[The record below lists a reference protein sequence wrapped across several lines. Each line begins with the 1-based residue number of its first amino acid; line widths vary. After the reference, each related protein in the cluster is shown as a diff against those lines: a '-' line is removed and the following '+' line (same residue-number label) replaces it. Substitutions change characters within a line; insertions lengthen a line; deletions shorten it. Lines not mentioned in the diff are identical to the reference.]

1 MLYTRLVK
9 RLIRNGTTTAL
20 YFATIHLEASK
31 ILADICDSI
40 GQRAYVGKLNADQLS
55 PDYYVETT
63 SSSLADTETFI
74 QYCHS
79 KFPGT
84 PQRTSTIHPVIT
96 PRFIPTC
103 SYLLLQGLGQLAQ
116 KHDVHV
122 QSHAAETLDQLH
134 LVRHQYPHLQRDIA
148 IFSSVGL
155 LRPNKTVLAH
165 GVHLHD
171 SEVSMLAAQKCGIA
185 ACPLSNILYSHGVVP
200 VQRYHAR
207 GLRVGLGTDFGG
219 GPCAG
224 MLSAVRGAIMADR
237 TVEFVAIERGEGV
250 KHWPEEKEVNWQV
263 DFTYAYHLATVLTLP
278 LRVLVA
284 LSDGRWGRRRRWDWV
299 RWWGNLKLGLSL
311 MRYRWKRI
319 LEIMMV
325 DGISF
330 LTMMWRRCL
339 RSGLILVMRG
349 MSKEYGFKG
358 RKSLLNDKRRGYGGG
373 ISASH
378 YAANCGEH
386 NSVGCE

>member
-224 MLSAVRGAIMADR
+224 MLSAVRGAIMGDR

-319 LEIMMV
+319 L
-325 DGISF
+325 
-330 LTMMWRRCL
+330 
-339 RSGLILVMRG
+339 VMRG

-358 RKSLLNDKRRGYGGG
+358 RMSLLNDKRRGYGGG

-378 YAANCGEH
+378 YAANCGERKY
-386 NSVGCE
+386 SDCVE

>member
-1 MLYTRLVK
+1 
-9 RLIRNGTTTAL
+9 
-20 YFATIHLEASK
+20 
-31 ILADICDSI
+31 
-40 GQRAYVGKLNADQLS
+40 
-55 PDYYVETT
+55 
-63 SSSLADTETFI
+63 
-74 QYCHS
+74 
-79 KFPGT
+79 
-84 PQRTSTIHPVIT
+84 
-96 PRFIPTC
+96 
-103 SYLLLQGLGQLAQ
+103 
-116 KHDVHV
+116 
-122 QSHAAETLDQLH
+122 
-134 LVRHQYPHLQRDIA
+134 
-148 IFSSVGL
+148 
-155 LRPNKTVLAH
+155 
-165 GVHLHD
+165 
-171 SEVSMLAAQKCGIA
+171 MLAAQKCGVA

-278 LRVLVA
+278 LRIAVSLP
-284 LSDGRWGRRRRWDWV
+284 DGRWGRRRCWDWV

-330 LTMMWRRCL
+330 PTMMWRRCS

-358 RKSLLNDKRRGYGGG
+358 RMSLLNDKCRGYGEEFCVALRG
-373 ISASH
+373 
-378 YAANCGEH
+378 
-386 NSVGCE
+386 